1 MRKIARVDSNHAEVV
16 EFLRKQGAIVRSLA
30 NLGGGVPDLLVS
42 YNKILFLIEVK
53 DGEKP
58 PSQRKLTKD
67 EADFFAEFDSH
78 CFIVTNLD
86 EALNLL
92 RSINEHQ

>member
-1 MRKIARVDSNHAEVV
+1 MQRGLNGEALSH
-16 EFLRKQGAIVRSLA
+16 
-30 NLGGGVPDLLVS
+30 VP
-42 YNKILFLIEVK
+42 Y
-53 DGEKP
+53 EK
-58 PSQRKLTKD
+58 SVN
-67 EADFFAEFDSH
+67 DFFAEFDSH